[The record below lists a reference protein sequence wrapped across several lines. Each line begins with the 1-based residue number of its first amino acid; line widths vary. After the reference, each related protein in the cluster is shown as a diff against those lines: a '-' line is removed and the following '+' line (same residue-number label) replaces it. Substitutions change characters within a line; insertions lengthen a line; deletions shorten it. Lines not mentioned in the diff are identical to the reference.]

1 MRNKPPFPPC
11 PPWFIF
17 HFSLFQ
23 APTCSLRTSPG
34 GVWLVQG
41 SRDCDGRAVPRRLA
55 QPGSRSGCLWG
66 SHTSRRDPAFQ
77 ASELRGHGVHQGA
90 ALRRLSP
97 TGMVG
102 LLLIC
107 NAPHLTCA
115 LSQRPV
121 PDLRKSCKVN
131 AGVALPVK
139 RDLEFPAQSRQCS
152 ASALKRSLEYLEIQC
167 PVLGLCG
174 YPPAAL
180 EEFAAAPSLR
190 LPVASAR
197 SSCFLCLWR
206 LFESP
211 SVSRGGRYPG
221 AAESLPSL
229 SWTYHCCCGRAC
241 QITPTILASCPQ
253 NISWMLKSRG
263 SINCRPSR
271 GRGRQNWSRN
281 AAGSSGS
288 ARMWRPAISC
298 RRKPKSRC
306 ESCKKGLV

>member
-152 ASALKRSLEYLEIQC
+152 ASALKRSLEYLEIQVPRLFFFFFFFLFPQRVWRSWEHRENAVSCARSLWLPTCCVGRIRCSSILETSCSLC
-167 PVLGLCG
+167 PQFLLSVSVELDAQEQRIYQLQTKQRERQAELEQKCSRIQRLC
-174 YPPAAL
+174 PDVEASHQLQEEAQKQREIATPAACKKVL
-180 EEFAAAPSLR
+180 EREIK
-190 LPVASAR
+190 
-197 SSCFLCLWR
+197 
-206 LFESP
+206 P
-211 SVSRGGRYPG
+211 SVLYVH
-221 AAESLPSL
+221 EVK
-229 SWTYHCCCGRAC
+229 
-241 QITPTILASCPQ
+241 
-253 NISWMLKSRG
+253 N
-263 SINCRPSR
+263 
-271 GRGRQNWSRN
+271 
-281 AAGSSGS
+281 
-288 ARMWRPAISC
+288 
-298 RRKPKSRC
+298 
-306 ESCKKGLV
+306 